1 MSRDSEE
8 VERGGVRAGLR
19 RRLEERKL
27 LRAEVV
33 YAVVLIVFAALTALA
48 YYHAY
53 FGWDLRAARALH
65 ALETPRLLEFMR
77 LVSIPGDGWYPYA
90 LTGATMLLFFAR
102 RRKSEALVLLLSAGG
117 SAILNKLFKIW
128 INRPR
133 PAAELVGLLYS
144 HDESSFPS
152 GHVTFFV
159 GYFGFLLF
167 VAFALLP
174 RDTMRRRVALVLLA
188 LPVILI
194 GLSRI
199 YLRAHWPSDVLGAY
213 LSGGLWLAL
222 SVEVYRRR
230 KHRRSVD
237 ESQPETHP
245 AASE

>member
-1 MSRDSEE
+1 MDQDTKE
-8 VERGGVRAGLR
+8 VGGGGVRAGLR

-33 YAVVLIVFAALTALA
+33 YAVVLLVFAALTALA

-65 ALETPRLLEFMR
+65 ALETPRLIEFMR
-77 LVSIPGDGWYPYA
+77 FVSIPGDRWYPYA

-174 RDTMRRRVALVLLA
+174 RDTLRRRVALVLLA
-188 LPVILI
+188 LPLILI
-194 GLSRI
+194 GFSRI

-213 LSGGLWLAL
+213 LSGGLWLAF

-230 KHRRSVD
+230 KQRGRKEEPS
-237 ESQPETHP
+237 PEPH
-245 AASE
+245 AASNR